1 MLFGKWLTGPDLTGT
16 MSRLLN
22 QPPINKRAY
31 SMNKESVM
39 ALLAEIN
46 DENAGRDLVSA
57 GFVREVGIHED
68 RVSVD
73 IRLGYH
79 LTDKG
84 AALAEAVKAHLENSS
99 EIAYAG
105 INISAKVMPH
115 KVQEEL
121 KPLESIANI
130 IAVGSGKGG
139 VGKSTTA
146 VNLALALQ
154 AQGARVGLL
163 DADIYGPSIP
173 SMLGVKGQ
181 PSTDGEHII
190 PKEAHGLKVMSI
202 GFLVEEDT
210 AMIWRGPMV
219 TSALQQLLGDTLWG
233 PLDYLIIDLPPGTG
247 DIQLTLA
254 QKIPVAGAV
263 IVTTPQDIALL
274 DARRAVHMFRKVDV
288 PVLGVVENMSTH
300 ICTACGHEEAI
311 FGHGGGE
318 AMAKDFDIPLLGR
331 LPLTMEI
338 RSSLDMGKP
347 TMMQDLDS
355 PITQS
360 YRSLALRTAGELAIK
375 PRSMVL
381 QMPEILIQS

>member
-1 MLFGKWLTGPDLTGT
+1 
-16 MSRLLN
+16 
-22 QPPINKRAY
+22 
-31 SMNKESVM
+31 MNKESVT
-39 ALLAEIN
+39 ALLAEIV
-46 DENAGRDLVSA
+46 DENTDRDLVSS
-57 GFVREVGIHED
+57 GTVREIGIHED

-79 LTDKG
+79 IADQG
-84 AALAEAVKAHLENSS
+84 AQLAEIITTRLESDP
-99 EIAYAG
+99 G
-105 INISAKVMPH
+105 IDRASVNISSKVMPH
-115 KVQEEL
+115 KVQEDL
-121 KPLESIANI
+121 KPLNSIANI

-154 AQGARVGLL
+154 SEGARVGLL

-173 SMLGVKGQ
+173 TMLGVKGQ

-219 TSALQQLLGDTLWG
+219 TSALQQLLGDTAWG
-233 PLDYLIIDLPPGTG
+233 ALDYLVIDLPPGTG

-274 DARRAVHMFRKVDV
+274 DARRAVNMFRKVDV

-318 AMAKDFDIPLLGR
+318 EMAKDFEIPLLGR

-338 RSSLDMGKP
+338 RSSLDAGKP
-347 TMMQDLDS
+347 TMAENEDS
-355 PITQS
+355 VIMQS
-360 YRSLALRTAGELAIK
+360 YRKLALRTAGELSIK
-375 PRSMVL
+375 ARSMTL
-381 QMPEILIQS
+381 QMPEILIQN

>member
-1 MLFGKWLTGPDLTGT
+1 
-16 MSRLLN
+16 
-22 QPPINKRAY
+22 
-31 SMNKESVM
+31 MNKESVM
-39 ALLAEIN
+39 ALLAEIV
-46 DENAGRDLVSA
+46 DENSGRDLVSA
-57 GFVREVGIHED
+57 GTVREVGIHED
-68 RVSVD
+68 RVSIDV
-73 IRLGYH
+73 RLGYP
-79 LTDKG
+79 LADKG
-84 AALAEAVKAHLENSS
+84 EKLIAVIKDRLES
-99 EIAYAG
+99 EPG
-105 INISAKVMPH
+105 IDKVSVNISSKVMPH

-121 KPLESIANI
+121 KPLDSISNI

-154 AQGARVGLL
+154 SEGARVGLL

-202 GFLVEEDT
+202 GFLVDEDS

-254 QKIPVAGAV
+254 QRIPVAGAV

-274 DARRAVHMFRKVDV
+274 DARRAIHMFRKVDV

-318 AMAKDFDIPLLGR
+318 QMAEDFELPLLGR

-338 RSSLDMGKP
+338 RSALDEGKP
-347 TMMQDLDS
+347 TMVQSPDS
-355 PITQS
+355 SVAQS
-360 YRSLALRTAGELAIK
+360 YRNMALRTVGELSVK
-375 PRSMVL
+375 PRSMAL
-381 QMPEILIQS
+381 QMPEILIQN

>member
-1 MLFGKWLTGPDLTGT
+1 
-16 MSRLLN
+16 
-22 QPPINKRAY
+22 
-31 SMNKESVM
+31 MNKESVM
-39 ALLAEIN
+39 AMLAEIN
-46 DENAGRDLVSA
+46 DENSGRDLVSA
-57 GFVREVGIHED
+57 GTIREVGIHED
-68 RVSVD
+68 SVSVD

-79 LTDKG
+79 LADEG
-84 AALAEAVKAHLENSS
+84 AKLAADIKARLESDTG
-99 EIAYAG
+99 IDTAG
-105 INISAKVMPH
+105 VNINCKVVPH
-115 KVQEEL
+115 KVQEDL

-154 AQGARVGLL
+154 REGARVGLL

-202 GFLVEEDT
+202 GFLVEEET

-288 PVLGVVENMSTH
+288 PILGVVENMSTH

-318 AMAKDFDIPLLGR
+318 QMAKDFDIPLLGR
-331 LPLTMEI
+331 LPLAMEI
-338 RSSLDMGKP
+338 RSSLDAGTP
-347 TMMQDLDS
+347 TMMQDSDS
-355 PITQS
+355 HLAES
-360 YRSLALRTAGELAIK
+360 YRSLALRTAGVLSVM
-375 PRSMVL
+375 PRSMVM
-381 QMPEILIQS
+381 QMPQIVVQN

>member
-1 MLFGKWLTGPDLTGT
+1 
-16 MSRLLN
+16 
-22 QPPINKRAY
+22 
-31 SMNKESVM
+31 MNKESVM
-39 ALLAEIN
+39 AMLAEIN
-46 DENAGRDLVSA
+46 DENSGRDLVSA
-57 GFVREVGIHED
+57 GIVREVGIHED
-68 RVSVD
+68 SVSVD

-79 LTDKG
+79 LADQGAELAAAIKTRLESDTD
-84 AALAEAVKAHLENSS
+84 
-99 EIAYAG
+99 IDTAG
-105 INISAKVMPH
+105 VNINCKVAPH
-115 KVQEEL
+115 KVQEDL

-154 AQGARVGLL
+154 REGARVGLL

-202 GFLVEEDT
+202 GFLVEEET

-288 PVLGVVENMSTH
+288 PILGVVENMSTH

-318 AMAKDFDIPLLGR
+318 QMAKDFDIPLLGR
-331 LPLTMEI
+331 LPLAMEI
-338 RSSLDMGKP
+338 RSSLDAGTP
-347 TMMQDLDS
+347 TMMKDPGSHLAE
-355 PITQS
+355 S
-360 YRSLALRTAGELAIK
+360 YRSLALRTAGVLSVM
-375 PRSMVL
+375 PRSMVM
-381 QMPEILIQS
+381 QMPQIVVQN

>member
-1 MLFGKWLTGPDLTGT
+1 
-16 MSRLLN
+16 
-22 QPPINKRAY
+22 
-31 SMNKESVM
+31 MNKESVM
-39 ALLAEIN
+39 ALLADIT
-46 DENAGRDLVSA
+46 DENSGRDLVSMGA
-57 GFVREVGIHED
+57 VREVGIHED

-79 LTDKG
+79 LADQG
-84 AALAEAVKAHLENSS
+84 AELAERIKSRLES
-99 EIAYAG
+99 ESGIGQAG
-105 INISAKVMPH
+105 VNMSFKVMPH
-115 KVQEEL
+115 KVQEDL

-154 AQGARVGLL
+154 SEGARVGLL

-202 GFLVEEDT
+202 GFLVDEDS

-254 QKIPVAGAV
+254 QRIPVAGSV

-274 DARRAVHMFRKVDV
+274 DARRAVNMFRKVDV

-311 FGHGGGE
+311 FGHGGGGQ
-318 AMAKDFDIPLLGR
+318 MAEDFDIPLLGQ
-331 LPLTMEI
+331 LPLAMEI
-338 RSSLDMGKP
+338 RSALDAGKP
-347 TMMQDLDS
+347 TMMQDVDS
-355 PITQS
+355 PVGHS
-360 YRSLALRTAGELAIK
+360 YRSLALRTAGELAVK
-375 PRSMVL
+375 PRSMAL
-381 QMPEILIQS
+381 QMPEIVIQN

>member
-1 MLFGKWLTGPDLTGT
+1 
-16 MSRLLN
+16 
-22 QPPINKRAY
+22 
-31 SMNKESVM
+31 MNKESVM
-39 ALLAEIN
+39 ALLAEIV
-46 DENAGRDLVSA
+46 DENSGRDLVSA
-57 GFVREVGIHED
+57 GTVREVGIHEG

-73 IRLGYH
+73 VRLGYP
-79 LTDKG
+79 LADKG
-84 AALAEAVKAHLENSS
+84 EKLVTVIKNRLESDPDIDKASV
-99 EIAYAG
+99 
-105 INISAKVMPH
+105 NISSKIMPH
-115 KVQEEL
+115 KVQEDL
-121 KPLESIANI
+121 KPLDSISNI

-154 AQGARVGLL
+154 SEGARVGLL

-202 GFLVEEDT
+202 GFLVDEDS

-233 PLDYLIIDLPPGTG
+233 SLDYLIIDLPPGTG

-254 QKIPVAGAV
+254 QRIPVAGAV

-318 AMAKDFDIPLLGR
+318 QMAKDFELPLLGR

-338 RSSLDMGKP
+338 RSALDEGKP
-347 TMMQDLDS
+347 TMIQSPDS
-355 PITQS
+355 TVAQS
-360 YRSLALRTAGELAIK
+360 YRNMALRTVGELSVK
-375 PRSMVL
+375 PRSMAL
-381 QMPEILIQS
+381 QMPEILIQN

>member
-1 MLFGKWLTGPDLTGT
+1 
-16 MSRLLN
+16 
-22 QPPINKRAY
+22 
-31 SMNKESVM
+31 MNKESVM
-39 ALLAEIN
+39 AVLAKIN
-46 DENAGRDLVSA
+46 DENSDRDLVSA

-79 LTDKG
+79 LADDG
-84 AALAEAVKAHLENSS
+84 EQLASAVKNRLESDP
-99 EIAYAG
+99 EIDKASV
-105 INISAKVMPH
+105 NISCKVMPH

-146 VNLALALQ
+146 VNLAVALQ
-154 AQGARVGLL
+154 REGARVGLL

-233 PLDYLIIDLPPGTG
+233 SLDYLIIDLPPGTG

-254 QKIPVAGAV
+254 QRIPVAGAV

-300 ICTACGHEEAI
+300 ICTACGYEEAI

-331 LPLTMEI
+331 LPLAMEI
-338 RSSLDMGKP
+338 RSSLDEGKP
-347 TMMQDLDS
+347 TMLQDSDS
-355 PITQS
+355 PIAQS
-360 YRSLALRTAGELAIK
+360 YRNLALRTAGELSVRA
-375 PRSMVL
+375 RSMVM
-381 QMPEILIQS
+381 QMPEIVIQN

>member
-1 MLFGKWLTGPDLTGT
+1 
-16 MSRLLN
+16 
-22 QPPINKRAY
+22 
-31 SMNKESVM
+31 MNKESVM
-39 ALLAEIN
+39 ALLAEIV
-46 DENAGRDLVSA
+46 DENSGRDLVSA
-57 GFVREVGIHED
+57 GVVREVGIHED

-73 IRLGYH
+73 VRLGYP
-79 LTDKG
+79 LADKG
-84 AALAEAVKAHLENSS
+84 EKLISVIKDRLESAPDIDTAS
-99 EIAYAG
+99 V
-105 INISAKVMPH
+105 NISSKVMPH
-115 KVQEEL
+115 KVQEDL
-121 KPLESIANI
+121 KPLDSISNI

-154 AQGARVGLL
+154 SEGARVGLL

-202 GFLVEEDT
+202 GFLVDEDS

-254 QKIPVAGAV
+254 QRIPVAGAV

-318 AMAKDFDIPLLGR
+318 QMAEDFELPLLGR

-338 RSSLDMGKP
+338 RSALDEGKP
-347 TMMQDLDS
+347 TMVQSPDS
-355 PITQS
+355 SVAQS
-360 YRSLALRTAGELAIK
+360 YRNMALRTVGELSVK
-375 PRSMVL
+375 PRSMAL
-381 QMPEILIQS
+381 QMPEILIQN

>member
-1 MLFGKWLTGPDLTGT
+1 
-16 MSRLLN
+16 
-22 QPPINKRAY
+22 
-31 SMNKESVM
+31 MNKESVL

-46 DENAGRDLVSA
+46 DENSGRDLVSA
-57 GFVREVGIHED
+57 GFVREVGTHED

-73 IRLGYH
+73 LRLGYH
-79 LTDKG
+79 LADKG
-84 AALAEAVKAHLENSS
+84 AQLAAVVKAQLESDP
-99 EIAYAG
+99 G
-105 INISAKVMPH
+105 IDKASVNISCKVMPH
-115 KVQEEL
+115 KVQGEL

-190 PKEAHGLKVMSI
+190 PKQAHGLKVMSI

-233 PLDYLIIDLPPGTG
+233 ALDYLIIDLPPGTG

-263 IVTTPQDIALL
+263 IVTTPQDIALI
-274 DARRAVHMFRKVDV
+274 DARRAVNMFQKVDV

-311 FGHGGGE
+311 FGHGGGA

-338 RSSLDMGKP
+338 RSSLDKGEP
-347 TMMQDLDS
+347 TMMQDVDS
-355 PITQS
+355 PITRS
-360 YRSLALRTAGELAIK
+360 YRSLALRTAGELAVK
-375 PRSMVL
+375 PRSMTL
-381 QMPEILIQS
+381 QMPEILIQN

>member
-1 MLFGKWLTGPDLTGT
+1 
-16 MSRLLN
+16 
-22 QPPINKRAY
+22 
-31 SMNKESVM
+31 MNKESVM
-39 ALLAEIN
+39 AILAEIN
-46 DENAGRDLVSA
+46 DENTSRDLVASGA
-57 GFVREVGIHED
+57 VREVGIHD
-68 RVSVD
+68 NRVSVD
-73 IRLGYH
+73 VRLGYH
-79 LTDKG
+79 LADKG
-84 AALAEAVKAHLENSS
+84 EQLAATVKQRLESDPGIEQAS
-99 EIAYAG
+99 
-105 INISAKVMPH
+105 INISSKVMPH

-121 KPLESIANI
+121 KPLEGIANI

-154 AQGARVGLL
+154 EQGARVGIL

-210 AMIWRGPMV
+210 AMIRRGPMV

-233 PLDYLIIDLPPGTG
+233 PLDYLVIDLPPGTG

-254 QKIPVAGAV
+254 QRIPVAGAV

-300 ICTACGHEEAI
+300 ICTNCGHEEAI

-318 AMAKDFDIPLLGR
+318 EMARDFDIPLLGR

-338 RSSLDMGKP
+338 RSSLDEGKP
-347 TMMQDLDS
+347 TMMQGADTAIS
-355 PITQS
+355 ES
-360 YRSLALRTAGELAIK
+360 YRSLALRTAGELAVK
-375 PRSMVL
+375 PRSMAL
-381 QMPEILIQS
+381 QMPEILIQN

>member
-1 MLFGKWLTGPDLTGT
+1 
-16 MSRLLN
+16 
-22 QPPINKRAY
+22 
-31 SMNKESVM
+31 MNKESVM
-39 ALLAEIN
+39 ALLAEII
-46 DENAGRDLVSA
+46 DENSGRDLVSA
-57 GFVREVGIHED
+57 GTVRDVEIHED
-68 RVSVD
+68 SVTVD
-73 IRLGYH
+73 IRLGYPRA
-79 LTDKG
+79 DKG
-84 AALAEAVKAHLENSS
+84 ESLATEIKSRLESEPGVDKA
-99 EIAYAG
+99 G
-105 INISAKVMPH
+105 VNISSKVVHH
-115 KVQEEL
+115 KVQEDI
-121 KPLESIANI
+121 KPLESISNI

-154 AQGARVGLL
+154 REGARVGLL

-263 IVTTPQDIALL
+263 IVTTPQDIALI
-274 DARRAVHMFRKVDV
+274 DAKRAVNMFRKVDV

-300 ICTACGHEEAI
+300 ICTSCGHEEAI
-311 FGHGGGE
+311 FGHGGGAE
-318 AMAKDFDIPLLGR
+318 MAKEFELPLLGQ

-338 RSSLDMGKP
+338 RSSLDAGKP

-355 PITQS
+355 PVAQS
-360 YRSLALRTAGELAIK
+360 YRSLALRTAGVLSVM
-375 PRSMVL
+375 PRSMTL
-381 QMPEILIQS
+381 QMPQIVVQN

>member
-1 MLFGKWLTGPDLTGT
+1 
-16 MSRLLN
+16 
-22 QPPINKRAY
+22 
-31 SMNKESVM
+31 MNKESVM
-39 ALLAEIN
+39 AMLAEIN
-46 DENAGRDLVSA
+46 DENSGRDLVSA
-57 GFVREVGIHED
+57 GTVREVGIHED
-68 RVSVD
+68 SVSVD

-79 LTDKG
+79 LADQG
-84 AALAEAVKAHLENSS
+84 AELAAAIKTRLESDPDINT
-99 EIAYAG
+99 AG
-105 INISAKVMPH
+105 VNVNCKVVPH
-115 KVQEEL
+115 KVQEDL

-154 AQGARVGLL
+154 REGARVGLL

-181 PSTDGEHII
+181 PSTDGDHII

-202 GFLVEEDT
+202 GFLVEEET

-288 PVLGVVENMSTH
+288 PILGVVENMSTH

-318 AMAKDFDIPLLGR
+318 QMAKDFDIPLLGR
-331 LPLTMEI
+331 LPLAMEI
-338 RSSLDMGKP
+338 RSSLDAGTP
-347 TMMQDLDS
+347 TMMKDPDS
-355 PITQS
+355 HLAES
-360 YRSLALRTAGELAIK
+360 YRSLALRTAGVLSVT
-375 PRSMVL
+375 PRSMVM
-381 QMPEILIQS
+381 QMPQIVVQN

>member
-1 MLFGKWLTGPDLTGT
+1 
-16 MSRLLN
+16 
-22 QPPINKRAY
+22 
-31 SMNKESVM
+31 MNKESVM
-39 ALLAEIN
+39 ALLAEVN
-46 DENAGRDLVSA
+46 DVHSGRDLVSA
-57 GFVREVGIHED
+57 GNVREVGIHED
-68 RVSVD
+68 RVSAD

-79 LTDKG
+79 LADNGAELSAVIKNRLEDDPGIDK
-84 AALAEAVKAHLENSS
+84 AVVNVSC
-99 EIAYAG
+99 
-105 INISAKVMPH
+105 KVMPH

-121 KPLESIANI
+121 KPLDSIANI

-154 AQGARVGLL
+154 REGARVGLL

-181 PSTDGEHII
+181 PNTDGEHII

-254 QKIPVAGAV
+254 QRIPVAGAV

-311 FGHGGGE
+311 FGEGGGE
-318 AMAKDFDIPLLGR
+318 EMARDFEIPLLGR

-338 RSSLDMGKP
+338 RSSLDEGKP
-347 TMMQDLDS
+347 TMVQNLDS
-355 PITQS
+355 PIAQS
-360 YRSLALRTAGELAIK
+360 YRSLALRTAGELSVK
-375 PRSMVL
+375 PRSMAL

>member
-1 MLFGKWLTGPDLTGT
+1 
-16 MSRLLN
+16 
-22 QPPINKRAY
+22 
-31 SMNKESVM
+31 MNKESVM
-39 ALLAEIN
+39 AILAEIN
-46 DENAGRDLVSA
+46 DENTNRDLVSA
-57 GFVREVGIHED
+57 GSVRQVGLHED

-73 IRLGYH
+73 LRLGYH
-79 LTDKG
+79 LADKG
-84 AALAEAVKAHLENSS
+84 AALADAVKARLES
-99 EIAYAG
+99 EAG
-105 INISAKVMPH
+105 IDTASVNVSSKVMPH
-115 KVQEEL
+115 KVQEDL
-121 KPLESIANI
+121 KPLDSIANI

-154 AQGARVGLL
+154 SQGARVGLL

-190 PKEAHGLKVMSI
+190 PKEAYGLKVMSI

-274 DARRAVHMFRKVDV
+274 DARRAVNMFRKVDV

-318 AMAKDFDIPLLGR
+318 EMAKDFDMPLLGR

-338 RSSLDMGKP
+338 RSSLDEGKP
-347 TMMQDLDS
+347 TMVQGADS
-355 PITQS
+355 PIKES
-360 YRSLALRTAGELAIK
+360 YRSLALRTAGELAIA
-375 PRSMVL
+375 PRSMTL
-381 QMPEILIQS
+381 QMPEILIQN

>member
-1 MLFGKWLTGPDLTGT
+1 
-16 MSRLLN
+16 
-22 QPPINKRAY
+22 
-31 SMNKESVM
+31 MNKESVM
-39 ALLAEIN
+39 ALLAEIS
-46 DENAGRDLVSA
+46 DENSGRDLVSA
-57 GFVREVGIHED
+57 GTVREIGIHED

-73 IRLGYH
+73 IRLGYP
-79 LTDKG
+79 
-84 AALAEAVKAHLENSS
+84 LADQGEELATVIKTRLENDP
-99 EIAYAG
+99 G
-105 INISAKVMPH
+105 IDKVSVNISCKVMAH
-115 KVQEEL
+115 KVQEDL
-121 KPLESIANI
+121 KPLESITNI

-154 AQGARVGLL
+154 NEGARVGLL

-181 PSTDGEHII
+181 PATDGKHII
-190 PKEAHGLKVMSI
+190 PKEAYGLKVMSI

-254 QKIPVAGAV
+254 QRIPVAGAV

-318 AMAKDFDIPLLGR
+318 QMAKDFDIPLLGS
-331 LPLTMEI
+331 LPLAVEI
-338 RSSLDMGKP
+338 RSSLDEGKP
-347 TMMQDLDS
+347 TMMQNSDS
-355 PITQS
+355 ELTRC
-360 YRSLALRTAGELAIK
+360 YRNLALRTAGALSLM

-381 QMPEILIQS
+381 QMPEIVIQN

>member
-1 MLFGKWLTGPDLTGT
+1 
-16 MSRLLN
+16 
-22 QPPINKRAY
+22 
-31 SMNKESVM
+31 MNKESVM
-39 ALLAEIN
+39 ALLAEII
-46 DENAGRDLVSA
+46 DENSGRDLVSA
-57 GFVREVGIHED
+57 GVVRELGLHKD
-68 RVSVD
+68 RVNVD
-73 IRLGYH
+73 IRLGYP
-79 LTDKG
+79 
-84 AALAEAVKAHLENSS
+84 LANNGEQFAKTISEHLENNP
-99 EIAYAG
+99 EISQASV
-105 INISAKVMPH
+105 NISSKVMPH
-115 KVQEEL
+115 KVQEDL

-154 AQGARVGLL
+154 SEGARVGLL

-202 GFLVEEDT
+202 GFLVDENS

-254 QKIPVAGAV
+254 QRIPVAGAV
-263 IVTTPQDIALL
+263 IVTTPQDIALM

-318 AMAKDFDIPLLGR
+318 QMAEDFELPLLGR

-338 RSSLDMGKP
+338 RSALDEGNP
-347 TMMQDLDS
+347 TMMQSPDS
-355 PITQS
+355 SVAQS
-360 YRSLALRTAGELAIK
+360 YRKMALRTVGELSVK
-375 PRSMVL
+375 PRSMTL
-381 QMPEILIQS
+381 QMPEILIQN

>member
-1 MLFGKWLTGPDLTGT
+1 
-16 MSRLLN
+16 
-22 QPPINKRAY
+22 
-31 SMNKESVM
+31 MNKESVM
-39 ALLAEIN
+39 ALLAEII
-46 DENAGRDLVSA
+46 DENSGRDLVSA
-57 GFVREVGIHED
+57 GVVRELGLHQD
-68 RVSVD
+68 RVNVD
-73 IRLGYH
+73 IRLGYP
-79 LTDKG
+79 
-84 AALAEAVKAHLENSS
+84 LANNGEHFAKTISEHLENNP
-99 EIAYAG
+99 EISRASV
-105 INISAKVMPH
+105 NISSKVMPH
-115 KVQEEL
+115 KVQEDL

-154 AQGARVGLL
+154 SEGARVGLL

-202 GFLVEEDT
+202 GFLVDEDS

-254 QKIPVAGAV
+254 QRIPVAGAV
-263 IVTTPQDIALL
+263 IVTTPQDIALM

-300 ICTACGHEEAI
+300 ICTSCGHEEAI

-318 AMAKDFDIPLLGR
+318 QMAEDFELPLLGR

-338 RSSLDMGKP
+338 RSALDEGNP
-347 TMMQDLDS
+347 TMMQSPDS
-355 PITQS
+355 SVAQS
-360 YRSLALRTAGELAIK
+360 YRKMALRTVGELSVK
-375 PRSMVL
+375 PRSMTL
-381 QMPEILIQS
+381 QMPEILIQN

>member
-1 MLFGKWLTGPDLTGT
+1 
-16 MSRLLN
+16 
-22 QPPINKRAY
+22 
-31 SMNKESVM
+31 MNKESVM
-39 ALLAEIN
+39 ALLAEVN
-46 DENAGRDLVSA
+46 DVNSGRDLVSA
-57 GFVREVGIHED
+57 GNIREVGIHDD
-68 RVSVD
+68 RVSLDV
-73 IRLGYH
+73 RLGYPLADNGAE
-79 LTDKG
+79 LT
-84 AALAEAVKAHLENSS
+84 AAIKARLERDP
-99 EIAYAG
+99 G
-105 INISAKVMPH
+105 IDSVSVNVSCKVLPH

-121 KPLESIANI
+121 KPLDSIANI

-154 AQGARVGLL
+154 REGARVGLL

-190 PKEAHGLKVMSI
+190 PKEAHGLKLMSI
-202 GFLVEEDT
+202 GFLVAEDT

-233 PLDYLIIDLPPGTG
+233 ELDYLIIDLPPGTG

-274 DARRAVHMFRKVDV
+274 DARRAVHMFRKVGV

-318 AMAKDFDIPLLGR
+318 QMAKDFEIPLLGQ

-338 RSSLDMGKP
+338 RSSLDAGTP
-347 TMMQDLDS
+347 TMMQNLDS
-355 PITQS
+355 PITKS
-360 YRSLALRTAGELAIK
+360 YRALALRTAGELSVM
-375 PRSMVL
+375 PRSMTV
-381 QMPEILIQS
+381 QMPKIVIQN